1 MHPIVHEIRDAL
13 SGIYPPSEA
22 LSLAKML
29 LVEVFDFS
37 TLELYGGKDKEISG
51 KRRDVLDE
59 MIRRL
64 KKNEPI
70 QYIIGV
76 ESFCGLTFEVNP
88 SVLIPRPETQELVGW
103 IAGDCEEKEACRILD
118 IGTGSGC
125 IPVSLAHRLPKAEVE
140 SWDISEDALQ
150 VARRNAERNG
160 VEVLFRQKDVLKASP
175 DEARYD
181 VIVSNPPYIAEKEK
195 VDMEANVLDWE
206 PSIALF
212 VPDEDP
218 LLFYRKIAQLGCS
231 MLKEGGALYFEIN
244 RAYGQETIQMLEAMG
259 YKDIEL
265 RKDSWGNDRMMRMY
279 SRRGP
284 FQGRGLLFFGG
295 ALLGRCAPEAGAMG
309 SAVRISRTDY

>member
-160 VEVLFRQKDVLKASP
+160 VEVLFLQKDVLKASP

-218 LLFYRKIAQLGCS
+218 LLFYRTIAQLGCS

-265 RKDSWGNDRMMRMY
+265 RKDSWGNDRMMKAER
-279 SRRGP
+279 
-284 FQGRGLLFFGG
+284 
-295 ALLGRCAPEAGAMG
+295 
-309 SAVRISRTDY
+309 